1 MFYLIMTEFK
11 LGFQDPTN
19 KVLVFPNF
27 DGQKNGAA
35 YLRVQLLHECINGCK
50 LLISIRTLHI
60 SIIHVQCCHI
70 MRFNLF
76 CFGANRCLTLWCP
89 LSLRTLLNF
98 VTVWFKF
105 FQKFRVIV
113 LEFHS
118 GDETTMLVY
127 KTIAKCCSSFA

>member
-1 MFYLIMTEFK
+1 MLYLIMTEFK

-19 KVLVFPNF
+19 KLLFFLNF

-35 YLRVQLLHECINGCK
+35 YLRVQLLHECIIGCK

-76 CFGANRCLTLWCP
+76 CFGANRCLPLWCP
-89 LSLRTLLNF
+89 FKPYNF
-98 VTVWFKF
+98 IKF
-105 FQKFRVIV
+105 CYCVVQV
-113 LEFHS
+113 LP
-118 GDETTMLVY
+118 
-127 KTIAKCCSSFA
+127 KI